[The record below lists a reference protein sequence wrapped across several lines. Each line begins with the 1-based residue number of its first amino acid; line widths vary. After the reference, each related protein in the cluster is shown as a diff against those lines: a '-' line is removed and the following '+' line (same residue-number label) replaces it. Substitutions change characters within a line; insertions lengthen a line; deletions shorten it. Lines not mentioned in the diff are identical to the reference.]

1 MRFINLIVVHCSATR
16 CDRCYTEHD
25 LTTDHLRRGFSG
37 AGYHFI
43 SARTVTSSPC
53 VPCPC
58 LVPMSGVGMQVAS
71 VSATKA
77 VLTSAVALPIHAPF
91 PKALP
96 ACACV
101 AAAEG
106 LSRFPAL
113 RSPRPEPRL
122 RGTERIVCK
131 S

>member
-91 PKALP
+91 SKHSLRVLVLLLLKDYPGSRL
-96 ACACV
+96 C
-101 AAAEG
+101 G
-106 LSRFPAL
+106 HRDLSP
-113 RSPRPEPRL
+113 
-122 RGTERIVCK
+122 
-131 S
+131 